1 MLDVEMLYRQQL
13 SDADR
18 RLIANVGAPGEPF
31 TAALGRPELAAAVF
45 APDATAPFEA
55 TVSPFLVFA
64 TAIHRT
70 AAALATATFVEERW
84 APRVRIPVFDVAP
97 LRALVADPLC
107 RYFLVELLTSYTRVA
122 SGVTWVRS
130 GQRWQ
135 RRRFSDLDP
144 VRLISMLEIVDA
156 RERPGVFRRLGD
168 LALFLSGV
176 FPDRS
181 FVPAGAGRDRLLR
194 LSGIRG
200 SRRDDL
206 PDGRALLELLG
217 SRWYASAVAGA
228 SSAGY
233 PATGTLAAAG
243 YMGEHFADARRVLTI
258 VTDQYLFPLRS
269 RWFGAG

>member
-13 SDADR
+13 TPTDR
-18 RLIANVGAPGEPF
+18 RLVAGVIPPGE
-31 TAALGRPELAAAVF
+31 TLATGLGRPEVEEAVF
-45 APDATAPFEA
+45 RPAVGAPFEA

-64 TAIHRT
+64 TAVHRT
-70 AAALATATFVEERW
+70 AAALATATFVQERW

-97 LRALVADPLC
+97 LRVLMADPLR

-122 SGVTWVRS
+122 SGVTWIRS

-144 VRLISMLEIVDA
+144 VRLISMLEVVDA
-156 RERPGVFRRLGD
+156 KERPGVFRRLGD

-176 FPDRS
+176 FPDRA

-194 LSGIRG
+194 LSGMNAPQ
-200 SRRDDL
+200 RDEVG
-206 PDGRALLELLG
+206 DGHALIELLG
-217 SRWYASAVAGA
+217 SRWYAAAVASA
-228 SSAGY
+228 STSGY

-243 YMGEHFADARRVLTI
+243 YIGEHFADARRVLTV
-258 VTDQYLFPLRS
+258 VTDQYLFPLRQ
-269 RWFGAG
+269 RWFGSA